1 MIRCFKCHATDDDC
15 TEINKELQLR
25 NICDDQ
31 VVNVQMSHT
40 SAECTVFYRDLKAIN
55 ITNNG
60 TMEINL
66 S

>member
-1 MIRCFKCHATDDDC
+1 MIGCFKCHITDDDC

-25 NICDDQ
+25 CICDDQ

-40 SAECTVFYRDLKAIN
+40 STECTVFYRVHEAID
-55 ITNNG
+55 INNKYYG
-60 TMEINL
+60 